1 MYNCK
6 GFCSVCA
13 FVCVCLLFCMTVFA
27 SHREQ
32 KKEKDR
38 HPIIFMKI
46 PLVFRYCSLIYPLN
60 TWNNDFFSLPKIT
73 HAQIQFLCDYQ
84 FYIIIWK
91 ANHSLLNFVTFL
103 EKNLQVVFVSQTVQT
118 IFCNNKVE
126 KKTFSLN
133 CIRILVRSLSR
144 VCVLI
149 DI

>member
-1 MYNCK
+1 MCI
-6 GFCSVCA
+6 C
-13 FVCVCLLFCMTVFA
+13 VCVSVILYDCICITQRA
-27 SHREQ
+27 

-103 EKNLQVVFVSQTVQT
+103 EKNLQVVFVSSYSQTVQT
-118 IFCNNKVE
+118 VFCNNKVE